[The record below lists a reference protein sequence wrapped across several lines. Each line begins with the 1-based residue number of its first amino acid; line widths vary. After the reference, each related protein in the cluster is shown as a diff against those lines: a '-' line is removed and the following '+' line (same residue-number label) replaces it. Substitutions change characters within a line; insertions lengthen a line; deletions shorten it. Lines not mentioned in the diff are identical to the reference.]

1 MLKSKLLEFMSH
13 MDQKQLQRFGEFLAS
28 PYFVKDDKLYLF
40 FQAIRKYAPE
50 FDSAKLENQ
59 FS

>member
-40 FQAIRKYAPE
+40 FQAIRKYARI
-50 FDSAKLENQ
+50 
-59 FS
+59 